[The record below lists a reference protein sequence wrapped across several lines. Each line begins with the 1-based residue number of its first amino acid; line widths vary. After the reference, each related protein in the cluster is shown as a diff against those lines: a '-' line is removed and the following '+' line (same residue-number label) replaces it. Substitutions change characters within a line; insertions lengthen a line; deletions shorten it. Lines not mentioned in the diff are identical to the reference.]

1 MFRSPAVFESPPHR
15 SHHAP
20 GVSATLSFLYRS
32 SKAAHSFP
40 FTTTNDYTRIPT
52 GNESARIEI
61 NRRREM
67 IQQQEIGLAQIRIR
81 VKFCVC
87 RLGLQSNY
95 VPPNPH
101 SSRPRFRSEK
111 PRRDLQKL
119 VIFVKG
125 LKAEPLARRLNITLG
140 C

>member
-1 MFRSPAVFESPPHR
+1 
-15 SHHAP
+15 
-20 GVSATLSFLYRS
+20 
-32 SKAAHSFP
+32 
-40 FTTTNDYTRIPT
+40 
-52 GNESARIEI
+52 
-61 NRRREM
+61 
-67 IQQQEIGLAQIRIR
+67 
-81 VKFCVC
+81 VC

-125 LKAEPLARRLNITLG
+125 LKAEPLARRLNITLVAKELKSTNNKVKVSKRNPK
-140 C
+140 CKK